1 MHIANM
7 NNLTSL
13 QRRQAAQILSE
24 SLPKGWSTLSEAVQ
38 AIDELL
44 RPGNTMLAAMEGSD
58 VIGWGG
64 IIPQYDGR
72 VFELHP
78 LCVRDDMRRKGYGSA
93 IVRSLENAA
102 RAQGGLTLYLAA
114 DDENEPGETSF
125 SNVDLYFNLPAH
137 MMNFEPG
144 GHQSAFYLRQGYSV
158 IGVIPDANGPGKPD
172 ILFGKRL

>member
-13 QRRQAAQILSE
+13 QRRQAAQILTE
-24 SLPKGWSTLSEAVQ
+24 SLPNGWATLSEAVQ
-38 AIDELL
+38 EIDMLL
-44 RPGNTMLAAMEGSD
+44 CPGNTMLAVMEGSD

-64 IIPQYDGR
+64 IQPQYDGR

-78 LCVRDDMRRKGYGSA
+78 LCVREDMRSKGYGAA

-102 RAQGGLTLYLAA
+102 RAQGGLTIILGA

-125 SNVDLYFNLPAH
+125 ANVDLYFNLPAH

-144 GHQSAFYLRQGYSV
+144 KHQSAFYLKQGYNI
-158 IGVIPDANGPGKPD
+158 IGVVPDANGPGKPD
-172 ILFGKRL
+172 IMLGKKL